1 MDTAKQMQMAFMEE
15 GGLTDDGT
23 NMDPVSG
30 NEVPPGSMAEE
41 VRDDIPAQLSEGEY
55 VVPADVVRF
64 YGVKFF
70 EDLRMEAKRGLMD
83 MEANGRIGGEPVA
96 QTIDNQTGGE
106 LTPEELAALEQIQ
119 GMAVGGMVQPTQS
132 TNPYLQQQQMYQTP
146 APVAM
151 GNTGQYNKG
160 GQVLYAQEGVDV
172 QPSVTNPI
180 TGADAGIDPYQA
192 QFGATQ
198 GSMFSPGYLI
208 DQTLQE
214 PITNVT
220 LYGPAGEVEMLTLPA
235 QSARY
240 DELIELGYT
249 TTPVQTTTETTV
261 GQTKQDEGEPTKT
274 QVTPKPIDVSAIKSE
289 DLAKTAK
296 SLGAMT
302 TIATAVASTVG
313 VPITALVN
321 AGMVAQYNDIIDRM
335 KSEGIDTEGM
345 TKKGSIFGGESS
357 LYENLKDTGGTLDKD
372 GNVIGDGKV
381 GFGDTW
387 LGDLLGFD
395 GKAGV
400 QGDNLRDSFGG
411 SRRTGGGSDDDGG
424 TPVVESAGSN
434 NDKNKNS
441 ASTLSAKKSTAA
453 AEKSTAGLTET
464 EKQGGSE
471 LDTSMGITGLNQG
484 GMVKRR
490 TKKKNKQ

>member
-1 MDTAKQMQMAFMEE
+1 MDTAKQMQMAFMMEE

-132 TNPYLQQQQMYQTP
+132 TNPYLQQQQLYQNP

-160 GQVLYAQEGVDV
+160 GQVLYAQSGVDV
-172 QPSVTNPI
+172 TPL
-180 TGADAGIDPYQA
+180 TGVATENEIIDDDIDPYTP

-198 GSMFSPGYLI
+198 GSMFAPGYLT
-208 DQTLQE
+208 QQVLQ
-214 PITNVT
+214 PDIKSVT
-220 LYGPAGEVEMLTLPA
+220 LYGPEGQVEMLTLPA

-240 DELIELGYT
+240 DELIEQGYT
-249 TTPVQTTTETTV
+249 TTPVKTTTETSV
-261 GQTKQDEGEPTKT
+261 GQQKGGGGGGSGTRGAKT
-274 QVTPKPIDVSAIKSE
+274 PELNVNAIAKE

-296 SLGAMT
+296 GLGT
-302 TIATAVASTVG
+302 ITSIATAIASTVG
-313 VPITALVN
+313 LPVTALVN
-321 AGMVAQYNDIIDRM
+321 TSMVAKYNDIVDRM
-335 KSEGIDTEGM
+335 NAEGVNDEGLE
-345 TKKGSIFGGESS
+345 KKGSIFGGESS
-357 LYENLKDTGGTLDKD
+357 IFENLKDTS
-372 GNVIGDGKV
+372 GDGKV
-381 GFGDTW
+381 SFADTW

-395 GKAGV
+395 GEAGV
-400 QGDNLRDSFGG
+400 QGDNLRESFGG
-411 SRRTGGGSDDDGG
+411 SRRTGGDDDGG
-424 TPVVESAGSN
+424 TPVVTPSSN
-434 NDKNKNS
+434 NDS
-441 ASTLSAKKSTAA
+441 DSTPTPTAVESTAA
-453 AEKSTAGLTET
+453 SEDIGATASSSDLGA
-464 EKQGGSE
+464 GVSP
-471 LDTSMGITGLNQG
+471 TGDDEGYGTPFNHG
-484 GMVKRR
+484 GMVKRP
-490 TKKKNKQ
+490 TKKKNK

>member
-1 MDTAKQMQMAFMEE
+1 MDTAKQMQMAFMMEE

-106 LTPEELAALEQIQ
+106 LTPEELAALEQIT

-132 TNPYLQQQQMYQTP
+132 TNPYLQQQQMYQNP

-160 GQVLYAQEGVDV
+160 GQVLYAQSGVDV
-172 QPSVTNPI
+172 TPL
-180 TGADAGIDPYQA
+180 TGVATENEIIDDDIDPYTP

-198 GSMFSPGYLI
+198 GSMFAPGYLT
-208 DQTLQE
+208 QQVLQ
-214 PITNVT
+214 PDIKSVT
-220 LYGPAGEVEMLTLPA
+220 LYGPEGQVEMLTLPA

-240 DELIELGYT
+240 DELLEQGYT
-249 TTPVQTTTETTV
+249 TTPVKTTTETSV
-261 GQTKQDEGEPTKT
+261 GQQKGGGGGGSGTRGAKT
-274 QVTPKPIDVSAIKSE
+274 PELNVNAIAKE

-296 SLGAMT
+296 SLGTMS
-302 TIATAVASTVG
+302 TIATAIASTVG
-313 VPITALVN
+313 LPVTALVN
-321 AGMVAQYNDIIDRM
+321 TSMVAKYNDIVDRM
-335 KSEGIDTEGM
+335 NAEGVNDEGLE
-345 TKKGSIFGGESS
+345 KKGSIFGGESGIF
-357 LYENLKDTGGTLDKD
+357 ENLKDFDKSGGAS
-372 GNVIGDGKV
+372 
-381 GFGDTW
+381 FGDTW

-395 GKAGV
+395 GEAGV

-411 SRRTGGGSDDDGG
+411 SRRTGGSDDGG
-424 TPVVESAGSN
+424 DTPTVSNDNSNNASTGATSAQVESATQASQEANAGTDYTPGSDQYDN
-434 NDKNKNS
+434 QVEYD
-441 ASTLSAKKSTAA
+441 A
-453 AEKSTAGLTET
+453 
-464 EKQGGSE
+464 
-471 LDTSMGITGLNQG
+471 DFYNQG

-490 TKKKNKQ
+490 KNKKKK

>member
-1 MDTAKQMQMAFMEE
+1 MDTAKQMQMAFMMEE

-132 TNPYLQQQQMYQTP
+132 TNPYLQQQQMYQNP

-180 TGADAGIDPYQA
+180 TGADAGIDPYTP

-198 GSMFSPGYLI
+198 GSMFAPGFLI
-208 DQTLQE
+208 DQTLGSPQQTTEYVTIYSPDGTQIRTLNLAIYTDRQE
-214 PITNVT
+214 YERLI
-220 LYGPAGEVEMLTLPA
+220 GEGWTSQKVE
-235 QSARY
+235 
-240 DELIELGYT
+240 
-249 TTPVQTTTETTV
+249 TTTETAV
-261 GQTKQDEGEPTKT
+261 GRDDGNDQ
-274 QVTPKPIDVSAIKSE
+274 PKPKTTPEPLDVSKIKTE

-296 SLGAMT
+296 GLSTMS
-302 TIATAVASTVG
+302 TIATALAATAGLPVAAFINTK
-313 VPITALVN
+313 T
-321 AGMVAQYNDIIDRM
+321 VAQYNDIIDRM
-335 KSEGIDTEGM
+335 NAEGVNDEGLE
-345 TKKGSIFGGESS
+345 KKGSIFGGESS
-357 LYENLKDTGGTLDKD
+357 LYENL
-372 GNVIGDGKV
+372 GNFDGKE
-381 GFGDTW
+381 GATFADTW
-387 LGDLLGFD
+387 LGDFLGFD
-395 GKAGV
+395 GEAGIKE
-400 QGDNLRDSFGG
+400 GNPGLMDSLRGA
-411 SRRTGGGSDDDGG
+411 RRTGGDSDDDGG
-424 TPVVESAGSN
+424 TPVVTPSSN
-434 NDKNKNS
+434 DNNNN
-441 ASTLSAKKSTAA
+441 ASTGATSAQVASATQTSQEAN
-453 AEKSTAGLTET
+453 AGTDYTPGNDQFDNQVEY
-464 EKQGGSE
+464 
-471 LDTSMGITGLNQG
+471 DADFYNQG

-490 TKKKNKQ
+490 KNKKKK

>member
-1 MDTAKQMQMAFMEE
+1 MDTAKQMQMAFMMEE

-23 NMDPVSG
+23 TMDPVSG

-41 VRDDIPAQLSEGEY
+41 VRDDVPAQLSEGEY

-70 EDLRMEAKRGLMD
+70 EDLRSEAKRGLMD

-106 LTPEELAALEQIQ
+106 LTPEELAALEQIT

-132 TNPYLQQQQMYQTP
+132 TNPYLQQQQMYQNP

-160 GQVLYAQEGVDV
+160 GQVLYAAPGTDV
-172 QPSVTNPI
+172 STGTGITNPVTNQE
-180 TGADAGIDPYQA
+180 ANIDPYTQ
-192 QFGATQ
+192 QFQTQQ

-208 DQTLQE
+208 DQQLGTNVQ
-214 PITNVT
+214 NVT
-220 LYGPAGEVEMLTLPA
+220 LYGPAGEVEMVTLPA
-235 QSARY
+235 QQARY

-249 TTPVQTTTETTV
+249 TTPVQTTTETAV
-261 GQTKQDEGEPTKT
+261 GVEPASDEGEPTKT
-274 QVTPKPIDVSAIKSE
+274 QTTPEPLDVSKIKSE

-296 SLGAMT
+296 GLSTMT
-302 TIATAVASTVG
+302 TIATALASTAGLPVAAF
-313 VPITALVN
+313 INTTA
-321 AGMVAQYNDIIDRM
+321 VAQYNDIIDRM
-335 KSEGIDTEGM
+335 NAEGINDEGLK
-345 TKKGSIFGGESS
+345 KKGSIFGGESGIF
-357 LYENLKDTGGTLDKD
+357 ENLKDTGGKLDKD

-381 GFGDTW
+381 SFGDTW

-400 QGDNLRDSFGG
+400 QGDNLRNSFGG
-411 SRRTGGGSDDDGG
+411 SRRTGGGDDD
-424 TPVVESAGSN
+424 TPKTTPGGSN
-434 NDKNKNS
+434 KDKDTPPS
-441 ASTLSAKKSTAA
+441 V
-453 AEKSTAGLTET
+453 
-464 EKQGGSE
+464 
-471 LDTSMGITGLNQG
+471 DTSITDTSSAAGVAEASGMTGGAALDEKYGISGLNQG
-484 GMVKRR
+484 GMVKRPS
-490 TKKKNKQ
+490 KKKKK

>member
-1 MDTAKQMQMAFMEE
+1 MDTAKQMQMAFMMEE

-70 EDLRMEAKRGLMD
+70 EDLRSEAKRGLMD

-132 TNPYLQQQQMYQTP
+132 TNPYLQQQQMYQNP

-172 QPSVTNPI
+172 SDPT
-180 TGADAGIDPYQA
+180 TGTDPGIDPYQA
-192 QFGATQ
+192 QFGAQQ
-198 GSMFSPGYLI
+198 GSVFAPGYLT
-208 DQTLQE
+208 QQVLQ
-214 PITNVT
+214 PQIKSVT

-240 DELIELGYT
+240 DELIALGYT
-249 TTPVQTTTETTV
+249 TTPVKTTTETAV
-261 GQTKQDEGEPTKT
+261 GRDDGNDQPPKTKT
-274 QVTPKPIDVSAIKSE
+274 TPEPLDVSKIKTE

-296 SLGAMT
+296 GLSTMS
-302 TIATAVASTVG
+302 TIATALAST
-313 VPITALVN
+313 
-321 AGMVAQYNDIIDRM
+321 AGLPVAAFINTKTVAQYNDIVDRM
-335 KSEGIDTEGM
+335 NAEGVNDEGLE
-345 TKKGSIFGGESS
+345 KKGSIFGGESS
-357 LYENLKDTGGTLDKD
+357 IFENLKDLD
-372 GNVIGDGKV
+372 GDGKRS
-381 GFGDTW
+381 FGDTW

-395 GKAGV
+395 GEAGIAE
-400 QGDNLRDSFGG
+400 GNPGLRDSFGG
-411 SRRTGGGSDDDGG
+411 ARRTGGGSDDDGG
-424 TPVVESAGSN
+424 TPVVASAGSN
-434 NDKNKNS
+434 NNKNKSPAS
-441 ASTLSAKKSTAA
+441 AASAKESTAA
-453 AEKSTAGLTET
+453 AEKATAGLTET

-484 GMVKRR
+484 GMVKRP
-490 TKKKNKQ
+490 TKKKNK

>member
-1 MDTAKQMQMAFMEE
+1 MDTAKQMQMAFMMEE

-23 NMDPVSG
+23 TMDPVSG

-41 VRDDIPAQLSEGEY
+41 VRDDVPAQLSEGEY

-70 EDLRMEAKRGLMD
+70 EDLRTEAKRGLMD

-106 LTPEELAALEQIQ
+106 LTPEELAALEQIT
-119 GMAVGGMVQPTQS
+119 GMAVGGMVQPAQS
-132 TNPYLQQQQMYQTP
+132 TNPYLQQQQMYQNP

-160 GQVLYAQEGVDV
+160 GQVLYANTGPDV
-172 QPSVTNPI
+172 S
-180 TGADAGIDPYQA
+180 AGTSAEPQIDLYSS

-208 DQTLQE
+208 DQTLQ
-214 PITNVT
+214 PQIVSVT
-220 LYGPAGEVEMLTLPA
+220 LYGPNGEVEMLTLPA

-240 DELIELGYT
+240 DELVQQGYT

-261 GQTKQDEGEPTKT
+261 GKEDEGEPTKT
-274 QVTPKPIDVSAIKSE
+274 QVTSEPLDISKIKSE

-296 SLGAMT
+296 GLGT
-302 TIATAVASTVG
+302 ISSIATAIASTVG
-313 VPITALVN
+313 LPVAALVN
-321 AGMVAQYNDIIDRM
+321 TSMVADYNDIVDRM
-335 KSEGIDTEGM
+335 NDEGINDEGLE
-345 TKKGSIFGGESS
+345 KKGSIFGGKSGLFED
-357 LYENLKDTGGTLDKD
+357 LKDFDKSGGAS
-372 GNVIGDGKV
+372 
-381 GFGDTW
+381 FGDTW

-395 GKAGV
+395 GEAGIAE
-400 QGDNLRDSFGG
+400 GTPGLRDSFGG
-411 SRRTGGGSDDDGG
+411 ARRSSGGGDDDGAS
-424 TPVVESAGSN
+424 PVVTSSNDNNNNASESTAT
-434 NDKNKNS
+434 
-441 ASTLSAKKSTAA
+441 AAKSTAA
-453 AEKSTAGLTET
+453 TEKATSSLTET

-471 LDTSMGITGLNQG
+471 LDTSMGISGLNQG
-484 GMVKRR
+484 GMVKRPS
-490 TKKKNKQ
+490 KKKKK

>member
-1 MDTAKQMQMAFMEE
+1 MDTAKQMQMAFMMEE

-23 NMDPVSG
+23 TMDPVSG

-132 TNPYLQQQQMYQTP
+132 TNPYLQQQQMYQNP

-160 GQVLYAQEGVDV
+160 GQVLYAQSGVDV
-172 QPSVTNPI
+172 TPL
-180 TGADAGIDPYQA
+180 TGVATEDTSSEIDPYKP
-192 QFGATQ
+192 QFGGEQ
-198 GSMFSPGYLI
+198 ISMFSPGYLI
-208 DQTLQE
+208 DQTLGT
-214 PITNVT
+214 TNSPVRT
-220 LYGPAGEVEMLTLPA
+220 VIMYGPNGEVETITLPA
-235 QSARY
+235 QQTRY
-240 DELIELGYT
+240 EELLELGYSET
-249 TTPVQTTTETTV
+249 QTQTTTETAV
-261 GQTKQDEGEPTKT
+261 GRDDGNNQPKPKT
-274 QVTPKPIDVSAIKSE
+274 TPKPLDVSKIKTE

-296 SLGAMT
+296 GLSTMS
-302 TIATAVASTVG
+302 TIATALATTAGLPVAAFINTK
-313 VPITALVN
+313 T
-321 AGMVAQYNDIIDRM
+321 VAQYNDIVDRM
-335 KSEGIDTEGM
+335 NAEGVNDEGLE
-345 TKKGSIFGGESS
+345 KKGSIFGGESS
-357 LYENLKDTGGTLDKD
+357 LYENLKDTSGD
-372 GNVIGDGKV
+372 GNVN
-381 GFGDTW
+381 FGDTW

-395 GKAGV
+395 GEAGV

-411 SRRTGGGSDDDGG
+411 SRRTGGDDDGG
-424 TPVVESAGSN
+424 TPVVTPSSN
-434 NDKNKNS
+434 DNNNN
-441 ASTLSAKKSTAA
+441 ASTGATSAQVASATQTSQEAN
-453 AEKSTAGLTET
+453 AGTDYTPGNDQFDNQVEY
-464 EKQGGSE
+464 
-471 LDTSMGITGLNQG
+471 DADFYNQG

-490 TKKKNKQ
+490 KNKKKKQ

>member
-70 EDLRMEAKRGLMD
+70 EDLRSEAKRGLMD

-106 LTPEELAALEQIQ
+106 LTPEELAALEQIT

-132 TNPYLQQQQMYQTP
+132 TNPYLQQQQMYQNP

-151 GNTGQYNKG
+151 GNTGYGNGGDVRGYQYG
-160 GQVLYAQEGVDV
+160 GTAASMLASDTQTPA
-172 QPSVTNPI
+172 VTDPT

-249 TTPVQTTTETTV
+249 TTPVQTTTETAV
-261 GQTKQDEGEPTKT
+261 GRDEGNDQSPKTKT
-274 QVTPKPIDVSAIKSE
+274 KPEPIDVSKIKSE

-335 KSEGIDTEGM
+335 ESEGIDTEGM
-345 TKKGSIFGGESS
+345 EKKGSIFGGESS
-357 LYENLKDTGGTLDKD
+357 LYENIKDFDESGGAS
-372 GNVIGDGKV
+372 
-381 GFGDTW
+381 FGDTW

-395 GKAGV
+395 GEAGV
-400 QGDNLRDSFGG
+400 QGDNLRKSFGG
-411 SRRTGGGSDDDGG
+411 SRRTGGSDDNNS
-424 TPVVESAGSN
+424 TPPPSSTSN
-434 NDKNKNS
+434 NEPNS
-441 ASTLSAKKSTAA
+441 TITGIANSNQAA
-453 AEKSTAGLTET
+453 AETA
-464 EKQGGSE
+464 
-471 LDTSMGITGLNQG
+471 MGTADSGAITNEFEVTGLNQG
-484 GMVKRR
+484 GMVQRR
-490 TKKKNKQ
+490 KNKKKK

>member
-1 MDTAKQMQMAFMEE
+1 MDTAKQMQMAFMMEE

-70 EDLRMEAKRGLMD
+70 EDLRSEAKRGLMD

-106 LTPEELAALEQIQ
+106 LTPEELAALEQIT

-132 TNPYLQQQQMYQTP
+132 TNPYLQQQQMYPNP

-151 GNTGQYNKG
+151 GNVGYAQG
-160 GQVLYAQEGVDV
+160 GQVLYAQDGVDV
-172 QPSVTNPI
+172 ATTAASE
-180 TGADAGIDPYQA
+180 DANIDPYQP
-192 QFGATQ
+192 QFDTQ
-198 GSMFSPGYLI
+198 QASMFSPGYLI
-208 DQTLQE
+208 DQTLGTTTS
-214 PITNVT
+214 PVSTVI
-220 LYGPAGEVEMLTLPA
+220 LYGPDGEVETVTLPA
-235 QSARY
+235 QQERY

-249 TTPVQTTTETTV
+249 TEPVDVTTETAV
-261 GQTKQDEGEPTKT
+261 GRDDEGEPVKAPPQSTEPLDVDSIKT
-274 QVTPKPIDVSAIKSE
+274 E

-296 SLGAMT
+296 GLSTMAN
-302 TIATAVASTVG
+302 IATALASTASLPVAAFINTS
-313 VPITALVN
+313 VI
-321 AGMVAQYNDIIDRM
+321 AQYNDIVNRM
-335 KSEGIDTEGM
+335 DEEGINTEGLK
-345 TKKGSIFGGESS
+345 TKGSIFGGESG
-357 LYENLKDTGGTLDKD
+357 LYENLSDTSGD
-372 GNVIGDGKV
+372 GNVN
-381 GFGDTW
+381 FGDTW

-395 GKAGV
+395 GEAGV

-411 SRRTGGGSDDDGG
+411 SRRTGGGDSDDDDG
-424 TPVVESAGSN
+424 TPTPTVTNEPETAPEVDTTITDTSSAAGVAE
-434 NDKNKNS
+434 
-441 ASTLSAKKSTAA
+441 ASGMTGGAA
-453 AEKSTAGLTET
+453 
-464 EKQGGSE
+464 
-471 LDTSMGITGLNQG
+471 LDTEFGITGLNQG

-490 TKKKNKQ
+490 KNKKKKK

>member
-1 MDTAKQMQMAFMEE
+1 MDTAKQMQMAFMMEE

-23 NMDPVSG
+23 TMDPVSG

-132 TNPYLQQQQMYQTP
+132 TNPYLQQQQMYQNP

-172 QPSVTNPI
+172 SDPT
-180 TGADAGIDPYQA
+180 TGADPGIDPYKP
-192 QFGATQ
+192 QFGAEQ
-198 GSMFSPGYLI
+198 GSMFAPGFLI
-208 DQTLQE
+208 DQTLGTAQQTTE
-214 PITNVT
+214 YVT
-220 LYGPAGEVEMLTLPA
+220 LYSPDGTQVRTLNLAIYTDRQEYERLLGEGWSTQKVE
-235 QSARY
+235 
-240 DELIELGYT
+240 
-249 TTPVQTTTETTV
+249 TTTETAV
-261 GQTKQDEGEPTKT
+261 GRDDDRDDSSSKPKT
-274 QVTPKPIDVSAIKSE
+274 TPKELDVDSIKSE

-296 SLGAMT
+296 GLSTMT
-302 TIATAVASTVG
+302 TIATALAST
-313 VPITALVN
+313 
-321 AGMVAQYNDIIDRM
+321 AGLPVAAFINTKMVAQYNDIVNRM
-335 KSEGIDTEGM
+335 DEEGINTEGLK
-345 TKKGSIFGGESS
+345 TKGSIFGGESS
-357 LYENLKDTGGTLDKD
+357 LYENLKDTSGD
-372 GNVIGDGKV
+372 GNVN
-381 GFGDTW
+381 FGDTW

-395 GKAGV
+395 GEAGV

-411 SRRTGGGSDDDGG
+411 SRRTGGDDDGG
-424 TPVVESAGSN
+424 TPVVTPSSN
-434 NDKNKNS
+434 DNNNN
-441 ASTLSAKKSTAA
+441 ASTGATSAQVASATQTSQEAN
-453 AEKSTAGLTET
+453 AGTDYTPGNDQFDNQVEY
-464 EKQGGSE
+464 
-471 LDTSMGITGLNQG
+471 DADFYNQG

-490 TKKKNKQ
+490 KNKKKKQ